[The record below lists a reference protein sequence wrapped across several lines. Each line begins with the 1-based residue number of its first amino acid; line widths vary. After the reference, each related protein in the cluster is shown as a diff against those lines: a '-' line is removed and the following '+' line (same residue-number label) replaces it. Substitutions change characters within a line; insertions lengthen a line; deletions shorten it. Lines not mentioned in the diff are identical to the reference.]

1 MYIESQFSSV
11 INVQKDDEEGK
22 AMEQYL
28 CFIHFYVQIK
38 VKHIKHY
45 PGLKSSSNELKQRI
59 SCKSD
64 EAFA

>member
-45 PGLKSSSNELKQRI
+45 PGLDQFEIEFK
-59 SCKSD
+59 
-64 EAFA
+64 